1 MITIVHFWGAYVI
14 WKGQVRFVR
23 FGDQPNTINIENS
36 EIGVLLE
43 LPSLEFH
50 SQEEIQMALLTQMSQ
65 LGHYETICTDDIENV
80 VHK

>member
-50 SQEEIQMALLTQMSQ
+50 SQEEI
-65 LGHYETICTDDIENV
+65 
-80 VHK
+80 